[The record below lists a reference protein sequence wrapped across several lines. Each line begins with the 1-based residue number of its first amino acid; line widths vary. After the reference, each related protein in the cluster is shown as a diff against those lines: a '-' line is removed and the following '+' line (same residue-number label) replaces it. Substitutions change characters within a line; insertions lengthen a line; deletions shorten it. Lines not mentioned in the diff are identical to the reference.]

1 MLCCATNTGVRLT
14 DKHILTLLFLFSLP
28 IKAFFLI
35 IQFFL
40 FYIFLFSISLQSPSY
55 ILQTVTY
62 NQLKKK
68 IK

>member
-40 FYIFLFSISLQSPSY
+40 FYIFLFFNFSSISLLHTADCYIQS
-55 ILQTVTY
+55 V
-62 NQLKKK
+62 
-68 IK
+68 